1 MHIETPAERTP
12 ELVAALADVWERS
25 VRATHDFLTED
36 DIVGLRPEVGPGL
49 AGVAALA
56 VAYADGAP
64 CGFAG
69 TQDGKVEMLFV
80 APEAR
85 GRGVG
90 RALLEHAME
99 HEDAVTLDVNEQN
112 PQARGFYERMG
123 FRVEGRSPVDDAGRP
138 FPQLHMR
145 LAEPTKGIA

>member
-1 MHIETPAERTP
+1 M
-12 ELVAALADVWERS
+12 AALADVWERS

-99 HEDAVTLDVNEQN
+99 HEGAVTLDVNEQN
-112 PQARGFYERMG
+112 PHQATREYI
-123 FRVEGRSPVDDAGRP
+123 DDKVSRDAAGRERP
-138 FPQLHMR
+138 RRPSR
-145 LAEPTKGIA
+145 PVPRPAAEATAQEEAE